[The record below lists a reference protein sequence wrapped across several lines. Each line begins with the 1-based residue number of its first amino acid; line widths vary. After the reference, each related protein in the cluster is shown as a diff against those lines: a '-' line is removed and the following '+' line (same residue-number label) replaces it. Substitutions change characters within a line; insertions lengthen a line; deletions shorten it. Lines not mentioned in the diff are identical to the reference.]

1 MIFLAPGLDDL
12 KRIALDAVDGLAA
25 EKLARPAPG
34 MDALKLA
41 EALQV
46 ARGVHSRLIS
56 AEAGINGISDED
68 QARRVIAAANATIDI
83 ELDRVEAKAAIRAAS
98 AHATVLA
105 VLKNR
110 GIALH
115 PGPSLGL

>member
-1 MIFLAPGLDDL
+1 MIFLAPELDEL
-12 KRIALDAVDGLAA
+12 KRIALAAVDEWASG
-25 EKLARPAPG
+25 KLARPAPG

-46 ARGVHSRLIS
+46 ARGIPSRLIS
-56 AEAGINGISDED
+56 AEAGLNGISAED
-68 QARRVIAAANATIDI
+68 QANRVLAAANATVDI

-98 AHATVLA
+98 VHATVLA

-115 PGPSLGL
+115 TGPSLGL